1 MLESHE
7 REPSR
12 YQSKTVELSSK
23 LSENSHMEE
32 IERLARLE
40 AQHEEVMRMLREIKD
55 ENHTVRQDVADLKK
69 SLTQW
74 RGIGAGIA
82 ITVSLIWTAGLTIY
96 SFFTAKG

>member
-1 MLESHE
+1 MDD
-7 REPSR
+7 
-12 YQSKTVELSSK
+12 
-23 LSENSHMEE
+23 

-55 ENHTVRQDVADLKK
+55 ENHVVRKDVEELKS

-74 RGIGAGIA
+74 KGIGAGIA

>member
-1 MLESHE
+1 MDD
-7 REPSR
+7 
-12 YQSKTVELSSK
+12 
-23 LSENSHMEE
+23 

-55 ENHTVRQDVADLKK
+55 ENHAVRKDVEELKS

-74 RGIGAGIA
+74 KGIGAGIA

>member
-1 MLESHE
+1 MDD
-7 REPSR
+7 
-12 YQSKTVELSSK
+12 
-23 LSENSHMEE
+23 

-40 AQHEEVMRMLREIKD
+40 AQLEEVMRMLREIKD
-55 ENHTVRQDVADLKK
+55 ENHAVRKDVEELKS

-74 RGIGAGIA
+74 KGIGAGIA